1 MESKN
6 KTVLMTVIDAILE
19 EVVWVNKNGE
29 TISLKEALAKNI
41 MSGKRGGIET
51 LSRDDLIGAYTSM
64 QIKRQSFSE
73 QTKSMQDSEI
83 ADRLKLFIFEDSREQ
98 MLRLEAELGVAGA
111 ARKTA

>member
-19 EVVWVNKNGE
+19 DLAWVNKNGE
-29 TISLKEALAKNI
+29 TVSLKEALAKNI
-41 MSGKRGGIET
+41 RNGKRGGIEM
-51 LSRDDLIGAYTSM
+51 LARDELIGAYTSM
-64 QIKRQSFSE
+64 QIRRQSFSE
-73 QTKSMQDSEI
+73 PTQGMADSEI

-98 MLRLEAELGVAGA
+98 MLRLESELGTAGA